1 MCDQRAKNKIF
12 LKSTSEMSQF
22 NSVKMSIIAIFTIR
36 NFLITTKIYSKYIQ
50 WGMKLSRKKLMRAY
64 ANCDDVIELD
74 DYVDDYSSE
83 ALGTWLNFPYLEV
96 S

>member
-1 MCDQRAKNKIF
+1 MN
-12 LKSTSEMSQF
+12 
-22 NSVKMSIIAIFTIR
+22 
-36 NFLITTKIYSKYIQ
+36 
-50 WGMKLSRKKLMRAY
+50 LSRKKLMRAY